1 MRPPHS
7 LARAFPPVS
16 AEGFLPGLAEGFP
29 TVFAGAF
36 LPGFPRAGAGR
47 PGNKV
52 GAMAERTLD
61 LALDAPELTARLVDF
76 PSVSGEE
83 KELADAIEAA
93 LRTLPHLTVDR
104 HGNNVV
110 ARTHLGRP
118 ERVVLAGHIDTVP
131 IAGNVPSRLDEDG
144 ILWGCG
150 TSDMKS
156 GVAVQL
162 RIAATVPEPN
172 RDLTF
177 VFYDNEEVAAHLNGL
192 GHVAEAHPDWLEGDF
207 AVLLEP
213 SDAQVEGGCQGTL
226 RVILRTEGERA
237 HSARSWMGS
246 NAIHAAGPI
255 LAALAAYEPRRPV
268 VDGLEYH
275 EGLNAVRIEGG
286 VATNVIPDACTVTVN
301 YRYAPDRTA
310 EEALAHVR
318 EVFAGCAIA
327 EFTVDDHSGAAMPG
341 LSHPA
346 AKAFMAAVG
355 GTAQPKFGWTD
366 VSRFGDLGVPAV
378 NYGPGDALYAHKRD
392 EHVATARITHC
403 EERLRSWLTS

>member
-1 MRPPHS
+1 MPES
-7 LARAFPPVS
+7 
-16 AEGFLPGLAEGFP
+16 
-29 TVFAGAF
+29 
-36 LPGFPRAGAGR
+36 
-47 PGNKV
+47 
-52 GAMAERTLD
+52 TLD
-61 LALDAPELTARLVDF
+61 LTLDGPALTARLVDF
-76 PSVSGEE
+76 PSVSGDE
-83 KELADAIEAA
+83 KELADAIETA

-110 ARTHLGRP
+110 ARTNLGRD

-131 IAGNVPSRLDEDG
+131 IADNVPSRLDENG
-144 ILWGCG
+144 VLWGCG

-192 GHVAEAHPDWLEGDF
+192 GHVADAHPDWLAGDF

-226 RVILRTEGERA
+226 RVFLRTEGERA

-246 NAIHAAGPI
+246 NAIHAAAPI
-255 LAALAAYEPRRPV
+255 LTRLAAYEPRRPV
-268 VDGLEYH
+268 IDGLEYR
-275 EGLNAVRIEGG
+275 EGLNAVRIEAG
-286 VATNVIPDACTVTVN
+286 VANNVIPDACTVVVN
-301 YRYAPDRTA
+301 YRYAPDRSP
-310 EEALAHVR
+310 EDALAHVH
-318 EVFAGCAIA
+318 EVFADCGVV

-355 GTAQPKFGWTD
+355 GTARPKFGWTD
-366 VSRFGDLGVPAV
+366 VSRFGALGVPAV
-378 NYGPGDALYAHKRD
+378 NYGPGDPLLAHKRN
-392 EHVATARITHC
+392 EHVAVERITHC
-403 EERLRSWLTS
+403 EDRLRSWLTS

>member
-1 MRPPHS
+1 MPES
-7 LARAFPPVS
+7 
-16 AEGFLPGLAEGFP
+16 
-29 TVFAGAF
+29 
-36 LPGFPRAGAGR
+36 
-47 PGNKV
+47 
-52 GAMAERTLD
+52 TLD
-61 LALDAPELTARLVDF
+61 LTLDGPALTARLVDF
-76 PSVSGEE
+76 PSVSGDE

-93 LRTLPHLTVDR
+93 LRALPHLTVDR

-110 ARTHLGRP
+110 ARTQLGRA

-131 IAGNVPSRLDEDG
+131 IADNVPSRLDENG
-144 ILWGCG
+144 VLWGCG

-192 GHVAEAHPDWLEGDF
+192 GHVADAHPDWLEGDF

-226 RVILRTEGERA
+226 RVFLRTEGERA

-246 NAIHAAGPI
+246 NAIHAAAPI
-255 LAALAAYEPRRPV
+255 LGRLAAYEPRRPV
-268 VDGLEYH
+268 IDGLEYR
-275 EGLNAVRIEGG
+275 EGLNAVRIEAG
-286 VATNVIPDACTVTVN
+286 VASNVIPDACTVVVN
-301 YRYAPDRTA
+301 YRYAPDRSA
-310 EEALAHVR
+310 EEALAHVH
-318 EVFAGCAIA
+318 EVFADCGVV

-346 AKAFMAAVG
+346 AEAFMAAVG

-366 VSRFGDLGVPAV
+366 VSRFGALGVPAV
-378 NYGPGDALYAHKRD
+378 NYGPGDALLAHKRN
-392 EHVATARITHC
+392 EHVVVDRITHC
-403 EERLRSWLTS
+403 EERLRSWLTG